1 MKMNHYLH
9 SQTLQPSQQE
19 REERLLKECGVAIN
33 VEDIELSP
41 HDLALKN
48 GIVIRLSAC
57 ACSMPAASNDRLITS
72 DNLTGILSEYRDH
85 MRCEVRNEELCVRG
99 ETTRLI
105 PWRHQ
110 AHSQW
115 SARYARGVGW
125 LI

>member
-1 MKMNHYLH
+1 MW
-9 SQTLQPSQQE
+9 
-19 REERLLKECGVAIN
+19 LLEKCCVAIN
-33 VEDIELSP
+33 VEEIESGVHYLP
-41 HDLALKN
+41 LKN
-48 GIVIRLSAC
+48 GIVIRLSA
-57 ACSMPAASNDRLITS
+57 AARSMPTAAHERFITA
-72 DNLTGILSEYRDH
+72 DNFTGIFSEYRDH
-85 MRCEVRNEELCVRG
+85 MGCEVRNEELRVRG